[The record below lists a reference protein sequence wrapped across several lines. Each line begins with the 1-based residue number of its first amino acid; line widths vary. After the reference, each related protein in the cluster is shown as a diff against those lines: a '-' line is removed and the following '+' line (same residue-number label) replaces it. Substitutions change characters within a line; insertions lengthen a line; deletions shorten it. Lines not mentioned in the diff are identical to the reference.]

1 MAHFVTG
8 FITKTDYIHQICSE
22 SSSLRSVSLE
32 QGFSLFPLTDKLLDN
47 LRIPRSKG
55 LDDFDKLPTE
65 LTDLL
70 AKLSVICPLLYF
82 ETEYFGG
89 DGNQLAIVFENGKMI
104 FGPAQDVVGPINE
117 GLCLLGVEK
126 KANSDEFDSIGLG
139 ENRSTDEWLK

>member
-55 LDDFDKLPTE
+55 LDDFNKLPTE

-89 DGNQLAIVFENGKMI
+89 DGNQLAVVFENGKMI
-104 FGPAQDVVGPINE
+104 FDPAQDVVGPINE

>member
-22 SSSLRSVSLE
+22 SYSLRSVSLE

-55 LDDFDKLPTE
+55 LDDFNKLPTE

-117 GLCLLGVEK
+117 GLRLLGVEK

>member
-1 MAHFVTG
+1 MSHFVTG
-8 FITKTDYIHQICSE
+8 FIIKTDHVHQVYSK
-22 SSSLRSVSLE
+22 SSSLRSVSLG

-55 LDDFDKLPTE
+55 LDDFDKLSTE

-89 DGNQLAIVFENGKMI
+89 DGSQLAIVFENGKI
-104 FGPAQDVVGPINE
+104 SFGPAQDVVGPINE
-117 GLCLLGVEK
+117 GLRLLGVERK
-126 KANSDEFDSIGLG
+126 VNNDEFDSIGLG
-139 ENRSTDEWLK
+139 EYRLTHDWLK